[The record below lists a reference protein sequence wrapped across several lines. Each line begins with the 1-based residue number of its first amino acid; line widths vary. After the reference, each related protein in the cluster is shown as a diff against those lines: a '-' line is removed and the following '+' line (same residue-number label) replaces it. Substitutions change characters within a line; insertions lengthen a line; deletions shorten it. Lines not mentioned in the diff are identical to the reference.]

1 MKDLVGSQWAFGIKF
16 LFERRL
22 LCWVLRTVEGDVSSL
37 LPLSSRDRVSGC
49 SPDLVVSD
57 YSRGFRTVIT
67 FTECTACH
75 SSSGNEQL
83 SAHASQSDCLVP

>member
-1 MKDLVGSQWAFGIKF
+1 MRDLVGCQWAFGIKF

-49 SPDLVVSD
+49 SPDFVVSD
-57 YSRGFRTVIT
+57 
-67 FTECTACH
+67 
-75 SSSGNEQL
+75 
-83 SAHASQSDCLVP
+83 

>member
-1 MKDLVGSQWAFGIKF
+1 MTTPATVTFETSVGQLVPSFHGTRETGWGGRRVRDLVGSQWAFGIKL

-49 SPDLVVSD
+49 SPDFVVSD
-57 YSRGFRTVIT
+57 
-67 FTECTACH
+67 
-75 SSSGNEQL
+75 
-83 SAHASQSDCLVP
+83 